1 MEERRTVVLFG
12 DSLLMDAVE
21 AGLSDKQEL
30 GVMRIYTPVTG
41 IEEQLMSLG
50 PDVVIF
56 DLDAPHLEF
65 IIHFL
70 RDHPGVPLLGLDV
83 TSSKVIVISSQQH
96 TTLTADDLAQM
107 IQLQTSSY
115 FRSPSYRARGKRIEH
130 SYMFSTLGTEVLQ

>member
-1 MEERRTVVLFG
+1 MEKRRIVVLFG
-12 DSLLMDAVE
+12 DSLLMDTVA

-30 GVMRIYTPVTG
+30 GVMRIYTPITG
-41 IEEQLMSLG
+41 VEEQLMSLS
-50 PDVVIF
+50 PDMIIF

-65 IIHFL
+65 MIHFL

-107 IQLQTSSY
+107 IQLQTCSH
-115 FRSPSYRARGKRIEH
+115 FRARSYRVSERKIGP
-130 SYMFSTLGTEVLQ
+130 SCMFGTLGKEFLQ